1 MAKLKRRERRV
12 ILECAVCKD
21 RNYTTPFVAKGG
33 GKLELNKFCPSCAKH
48 TPHKSR
54 RVD

>member
-1 MAKLKRRERRV
+1 MAKLKRRERNV
-12 ILECAVCKD
+12 VLECTVCKS
-21 RNYTTPFVAKGG
+21 RNYVTPFKMRG
-33 GKLELNKFCPSCAKH
+33 GKKLERKKFCPACTKH

>member
-1 MAKLKRRERRV
+1 MAKLKRRERHV
-12 ILECAVCKD
+12 ILECTACKG
-21 RNYTTPFVAKGG
+21 RNYVTPFKMRG
-33 GKLELNKFCPSCAKH
+33 GKKLGIKKYCARCRTH